1 MLFVFVCVWW
11 CPTHIVL
18 CYCFVFL
25 RLLYPVLPVSLDCP
39 FLIAPSVFSNV
50 HFHIITRFILSNEY
64 RTMKKIKMFL
74 RTIFLFDYIYKDK
87 T

>member
-50 HFHIITRFILSNEY
+50 HFHVLFY
-64 RTMKKIKMFL
+64 KMS
-74 RTIFLFDYIYKDK
+74 IEQ
-87 T
+87 